1 MYKNKILS
9 SLTFALVVVSAAMP
23 WNATAVNQE
32 GRASQL
38 FAQKFQSNVI
48 ESLLAKTLFEI
59 KQGNT
64 NQALN
69 TVNQLLTSTPNFRLA
84 HVIKGDLLASRARM
98 LASFGGQEVHKDA
111 QQVQDL
117 RDEAQTRLESYLEK
131 DKEAYQPNLMMELD
145 ATQQYAVV
153 VDASKARLFLY
164 AKQENGRLRYMA
176 DYYVTIGKNGF
187 DKKVQGD
194 KRTPLG
200 VYFASS
206 KINQPLPD
214 MYGDGA
220 YPLNYP
226 NEYDAHLNKNG
237 NGIWLH
243 GTPNDTYS
251 RPPRASD
258 GCVVLSN
265 PDIKALHPIL
275 NKGNTPVLI
284 ANHVEWLKA
293 SDAPLHDQQK
303 EQLTEAI
310 ETWRQDW
317 VSQNTNAYLSHY
329 SKQFFYSD
337 GGYQKWADYKRGIQ
351 ASKPNVSIAINGV
364 SMFTYPNAE
373 RPMVVVN
380 FEQAFK
386 SANLQNKMK
395 KRQYWVNEN
404 NQWKIIYEGSA

>member
-9 SLTFALVVVSAAMP
+9 SLTMALVVVSAALP

-32 GRASQL
+32 GRTSQL
-38 FAQKFQSNVI
+38 LAQTFHANII

-59 KQGNT
+59 KQGKV

-69 TVNQLLTSTPNFRLA
+69 TVEQLIKTTPNFRLA
-84 HVIKGDLLASRARM
+84 HVIKGDLLASRANI
-98 LASFGGQEVHKDA
+98 LGSFGGQAVRDA

-117 RDEAQTRLESYLEK
+117 KDEAQIRLESYLEK
-131 DKEAYQPNLMMELD
+131 DKEHYQPNLLMELD
-145 ATQQYAVV
+145 SKQQYAVV
-153 VDASKARLFLY
+153 VDVSKSRLFLY
-164 AKQENGRLRYMA
+164 AKQDDGRLRYMA
-176 DYYVTIGKNGF
+176 DYYITIGKNGF
-187 DKKVQGD
+187 GKQVQGD

-214 MYGDGA
+214 LYGNGA

-226 NEYDAHLNKNG
+226 NEYDRHLNKNG
-237 NGIWLH
+237 SGIWLH
-243 GTPNDTYS
+243 GTPTDTYS

-265 PDIKALHPIL
+265 PDIEALHPIL
-275 NKGNTPVLI
+275 NKGNTPVII
-284 ANHVEWLKA
+284 ANNFDWLKA
-293 SDAPLHDQQK
+293 NESLYANQK
-303 EQLTEAI
+303 EALNEAI
-310 ETWRQDW
+310 ESWRRDWVRQD
-317 VSQNTNAYLSHY
+317 TDAYLSHY

-337 GGYQKWADYKRGIQ
+337 GGYQKWADYKRVIQ
-351 ASKPNVSIAINGV
+351 AAKPKVTIGISDV

-380 FEQAFK
+380 FEQSFK
-386 SANLQNKMK
+386 SAALQNTMK
-395 KRQYWVNEN
+395 KRQYWIHEN